1 MNPPNDRHMKDHAPS
16 EWRLVNGRWISTL
29 AHLFAG
35 NHVRTLSIAMNTTL
49 LAQAANEARGLSI
62 DAVHACNS
70 GHLGLPLGC
79 AEIGAVL
86 FGESLRYCPDAPKWL
101 NRDRFILSAGH
112 GSMFLYSWL
121 HLSGYAVSRED
132 VKKFRQLHSVTP
144 GHPEY
149 HETPGV
155 EATTGP
161 LGQGIGNAVGY
172 ALSGKRAAALYNT
185 GEHTIIDHHVIALHG
200 DGCLQE
206 GVAKEAIAFAGHN
219 GLDNLILI
227 YDSNDVT
234 LDAMADASQSED
246 AEAYFTSQ
254 KWDAVTI
261 DGHDLQAIA
270 HALETAKAQKNGR
283 PKVIIAKTLIGKGI
297 PEVAGTAKGHGEGGA
312 KFSESARAGLGLP
325 AAEHFYVSAETQ
337 AFFAAKKSAS
347 NTEFESWQKTY
358 DAWAKANPAL
368 ADQLTEGLAYAVPTD
383 LSEKIPAFAADYKD
397 ATRSAGGTIL
407 NAIAA
412 AMPQVITG
420 SADLYG
426 STKNYLKN
434 GGDFSKSNP
443 LGRNIWFGIR
453 EHAMGAICN
462 GIAYDGLFRVSGA
475 TFLVFAD
482 YLRGSI
488 RLAALSGLPVTYIFT
503 HDSIG
508 VGEDGPTHQP
518 VETVSGLRVIPNLD
532 VMRPGDAEETVG
544 AFLSAMGRTDG
555 PTALILTRQAIPLMN
570 ELSVDAR
577 RDGTLKGGYI
587 AKKESAA
594 LTTIL
599 LATGSELQHAMAAA
613 AELGD
618 GVRVVSLPCF
628 ELFDRQS
635 AEYRESVLPAACHK
649 RIAIEAGVTG
659 LWWKYVGTQGK
670 VLGIDRFG
678 MSAPGDTAMK
688 ELGMTKDHV
697 IAASK

>member
-1 MNPPNDRHMKDHAPS
+1 
-16 EWRLVNGRWISTL
+16 
-29 AHLFAG
+29 
-35 NHVRTLSIAMNTTL
+35 MNTTL
-49 LAQAANEARGLSI
+49 LAQAANEARGLAI

-70 GHLGLPLGC
+70 GHLGLPLGS
-79 AEIGAVL
+79 AEVGAVL
-86 FGESLRYCPDAPKWL
+86 FGEAMRFCPDAPKWL

-112 GSMFLYSWL
+112 GSMFLYGWL
-121 HLSGYAVSRED
+121 HLSGYAVSKDD
-132 VKKFRQLHSVTP
+132 VRNFRQLHSITP
-144 GHPEY
+144 GHPEF

-161 LGQGIGNAVGY
+161 LGQGVGNAVGY
-172 ALSGKRAAALYNT
+172 ALSGKRAAARFNT
-185 GEHTIIDHHVIALHG
+185 AAHTIFDHHVFALMG

-234 LDAMADASQSED
+234 LDAMAEVTQSEN
-246 AEAYFTSQ
+246 AESYFVSQ
-254 KWDAVTI
+254 NWDAVTI
-261 DGHDLQAIA
+261 DGHDLNAIA
-270 HALETAKAQKNGR
+270 AAIATARSNANGR
-283 PKVIIAKTLIGKGI
+283 PKVIIARTIIGKGI

-312 KFSESARAGLGLP
+312 KFAEAARAGLGLP
-325 AAEHFYVSAETQ
+325 ADEHFHVSPGTT
-337 AFFAAKKSAS
+337 AFFAARKTSAKAA
-347 NTEFESWQKTY
+347 FDAWQTTY
-358 DAWAKANPAL
+358 DAWAKANPQL
-368 ADQLTEGLAYAVPTD
+368 AAELTEGLAKAAPVDLTD
-383 LSEKIPAFAADYKD
+383 KIPAFPADYKD
-397 ATRSAGGTIL
+397 ATRSAGGTVL
-407 NAIAA
+407 NAVAKA
-412 AMPQVITG
+412 VPALLTG
-420 SADLYG
+420 SADLFG
-426 STKNYLKN
+426 STKNYLKDA
-434 GGDFSKSNP
+434 GDFSKANP

-462 GIAYDGLFRVSGA
+462 GIAYDGIFRASGA

-503 HDSIG
+503 HDSVG

-532 VMRPGDAEETVG
+532 VIRPGDAEETAG
-544 AFLSAMGRTDG
+544 AFIAAMARTDG

-570 ELSVDAR
+570 DLPVETR
-577 RDGTLKGGYI
+577 REGTRKGGYI
-587 AKKESAA
+587 ARKETGT

-599 LATGSELQHAMAAA
+599 LATGSELQYAIAAA

-618 GVRVVSLPCF
+618 GVRVVSLPSF

-635 AEYRESVLPAACHK
+635 ADYRESVLPAAITK

-659 LWWKYVGTQGK
+659 LWWKYIGTAGK
-670 VLGIDRFG
+670 VIGIDRFG
-678 MSAPGDTAMK
+678 LSAPGGTVFK
-688 ELGMTKDHV
+688 QLGITKDAV
-697 IAASK
+697 LAAAK